1 MKNFIKPGDV
11 VTFTA
16 TAAVA
21 GGELV
26 LLGAAKLPAVNTYS
40 VAIGESGEACTVGV
54 YELPKA
60 SADTPA
66 EFAKAYWNA
75 TNGEVTTVASGN
87 TAIGTFY
94 KAAANGETVCQVR
107 LSGVA
112 A

>member
-1 MKNFIKPGDV
+1 MKNYIKPGDV

-16 TAAVA
+16 DADYN
-21 GGELV
+21 GGDLV
-26 LLGAAKLPAVNTYS
+26 LLGAAKLPGVASYS
-40 VAIGESGEACTVGV
+40 VKTGESGEACTVGV

-75 TNGEVTTVASGN
+75 TNSEVTTTASGN
-87 TAIGTFY
+87 TLIGTFY
-94 KAAANGETVCQVR
+94 EAAGNGDTACKVR

>member
-16 TAAVA
+16 TAAIA

-40 VAIGESGEACTVGV
+40 VKTGESGEACTVGV

-66 EFAKAYWNA
+66 EFAKAYWS
-75 TNGEVTTVASGN
+75 TNNEVTTVATGN
-87 TAIGTFY
+87 TLIGTFY
-94 KAAANGETVCQVR
+94 KAAANGETTCQVR
-107 LSGVA
+107 LSGVSA
-112 A
+112 